1 METRA
6 HHILIGAFTLLVA
19 VAILLFSLWMVKS
32 GSQQDTR
39 LYSVEFHEA
48 VSGLTVGSAVEYSG
62 IRVGE
67 VERLSLNPNNPAVVL
82 AQVRIS
88 KQVPIKQDT
97 KARLA
102 LANITGASNI
112 QLSGGTPT
120 SPNLEAPEGQLPLII
135 AEPSPFAKLRL
146 NSEEVITGF
155 KSLLDNANQLFSKE
169 NGENFS
175 QMLANLNAT
184 TGIVAEQKDDI
195 SAGIKNLTQASQQ
208 INDTM
213 SQAARMLSQLEGQL
227 NTKGEQVLTNADRTL
242 ASLAK
247 VSNDLDQ
254 LLTNNQQALNSG
266 LQGMIEIE
274 PTLRELR
281 TTLATLGDMA
291 RKLDA
296 EPSRFLRGGEDVREF
311 QP

>member
-39 LYSVEFHEA
+39 LYNIEFHEA

-67 VERLSLNPNNPAVVL
+67 VERLSLNPENPAVVL

-88 KQVPIKQDT
+88 RQVPIKQDT

-112 QLSGGTPT
+112 QLSGGTPN
-120 SPNLEAPEGQLPLII
+120 SPNLEEQEGQLPLII

-195 SAGIKNLTQASQQ
+195 SAGIQNLTQASEQ
-208 INDTM
+208 INATM
-213 SQAARMLSQLEGQL
+213 SQAARMLNRLEGQL

-247 VSNDLDQ
+247 VSQDLDR

-266 LQGMIEIE
+266 LQGMMEIE
-274 PTLRELR
+274 PTLRALR

-296 EPSRFLRGGEDVREF
+296 EPARFLRGGEDVREF

>member
-19 VAILLFSLWMVKS
+19 AAILLFSLWMVKS

-67 VERLSLNPNNPAVVL
+67 VERLSLNPDNPAVVL

-247 VSNDLDQ
+247 ISNDLDQ

-266 LQGMIEIE
+266 LQGMMEIE

-281 TTLATLGDMA
+281 STLATLGDMA

>member
-67 VERLSLNPNNPAVVL
+67 VERLSLNPDNPAVVL

-247 VSNDLDQ
+247 ISNDLDQ

-266 LQGMIEIE
+266 LQGMMEIE

-281 TTLATLGDMA
+281 STLATLGDMA

>member
-247 VSNDLDQ
+247 ISNDLDQ

-266 LQGMIEIE
+266 LQGMMEIE

-281 TTLATLGDMA
+281 STLATLGDMA

-296 EPSRFLRGGEDVREF
+296 EPSRFLRGGEDVREL

>member
-266 LQGMIEIE
+266 LQGMMEIE

-281 TTLATLGDMA
+281 STLATLGDMA

>member
-247 VSNDLDQ
+247 ISNDLDQ
-254 LLTNNQQALNSG
+254 LLANNQQALNSG
-266 LQGMIEIE
+266 LQGMMEIE

-281 TTLATLGDMA
+281 STLATLGDMA

>member
-19 VAILLFSLWMVKS
+19 AAILLFSLWMVKS

-67 VERLSLNPNNPAVVL
+67 VERLSLNPDNPAVVL

-175 QMLANLNAT
+175 QMLANLNTT

>member
-6 HHILIGAFTLLVA
+6 HNILIGAFTLLVA

-67 VERLSLNPNNPAVVL
+67 VERLSLNPDNPAVVL

-175 QMLANLNAT
+175 QMLANLNTT

>member
-247 VSNDLDQ
+247 ISNDLDQ

-266 LQGMIEIE
+266 LQGMMEIE

-281 TTLATLGDMA
+281 STLATLGDMA

>member
-19 VAILLFSLWMVKS
+19 AAILLFSLWMVKS

-195 SAGIKNLTQASQQ
+195 SAGIKNLTQARQQ

-247 VSNDLDQ
+247 ISNDLDQ

-266 LQGMIEIE
+266 LQGMMEIE

-281 TTLATLGDMA
+281 STLATLGDMA

>member
-247 VSNDLDQ
+247 ISNDLDQ

-266 LQGMIEIE
+266 LQGMMEIE

-281 TTLATLGDMA
+281 STLATLGDMA

-296 EPSRFLRGGEDVREF
+296 EPSQFLRGGEDVREF

>member
-6 HHILIGAFTLLVA
+6 HHILIGTFTLLVA

-247 VSNDLDQ
+247 ISNDLDQ

-266 LQGMIEIE
+266 LQGMMEIE

-281 TTLATLGDMA
+281 STLATLGDMA

>member
-19 VAILLFSLWMVKS
+19 AAILLFSLWMVKS

-67 VERLSLNPNNPAVVL
+67 VERLSLNPDNPAVVL

-112 QLSGGTPT
+112 QLSGGTPS
-120 SPNLEAPEGQLPLII
+120 SPNVEAPEGQLPLIV

-146 NSEEVITGF
+146 NSEEVISGF
-155 KSLLDNANQLFSKE
+155 KSLLDNANQLFTKE

-213 SQAARMLSQLEGQL
+213 SQAARMLSQLEDQL
-227 NTKGEQVLTNADRTL
+227 NTKGGQVLTNADRTL

-247 VSNDLDQ
+247 VSSDLDQ

-266 LQGMIEIE
+266 LQGMMEIE

-281 TTLATLGDMA
+281 STLATLGDMA

-296 EPSRFLRGGEDVREF
+296 EPSRFLRGAEDVREF

>member
-19 VAILLFSLWMVKS
+19 AAILLFSLWMVKS
-32 GSQQDTR
+32 GSQQDSR

-67 VERLSLNPNNPAVVL
+67 VERLSLNPDNPAVVL

-175 QMLANLNAT
+175 QMLANLNTT